1 MKFKL
6 PQMKHKQMFEDYKNE
21 AYDHHEMFIN
31 GDGGCSRSSNYEEW
45 LISDQNF
52 REEHNIP
59 EGYVGGTTYFVVDNE
74 QIVGTLNI
82 RHALNDALLKCGG
95 HVGYSVSVSKRRQGS
110 ATEMLKFAIKK
121 CHEMG
126 IEDILVTC
134 HKENIASRK
143 TIEKCGGILENEI
156 MNNGETILRFWIKGE
171 DK

>member
-1 MKFKL
+1 MKFEL

-74 QIVGTLNI
+74 HQLPSG
-82 RHALNDALLKCGG
+82 R
-95 HVGYSVSVSKRRQGS
+95 
-110 ATEMLKFAIKK
+110 E
-121 CHEMG
+121 
-126 IEDILVTC
+126 
-134 HKENIASRK
+134 
-143 TIEKCGGILENEI
+143 EKDGLWQPYQSG
-156 MNNGETILRFWIKGE
+156 F
-171 DK
+171 